1 MKKILFIFV
10 LLCADLFA
18 MQKVSAQ
25 DGGTADGF
33 HGYWFIQVQGGIGQT
48 VGETSFGS
56 LISPAAAFNFG
67 YRFTPVW
74 SLRAGVGGWQAKGAV
89 VGPTQMYSYNY
100 LQGNMDVLVDICSVF
115 SGYRTGR
122 AVSPYLFA
130 GVGVNGAFN
139 NAQAQSLASR
149 FPADGYLWSG
159 SNILPAGR
167 FGVGTGIRITDAVRF
182 NLEVN
187 ANCLGDKFNSKKGS
201 AVDWQLGAMAGFT
214 FNIGLRKGKS
224 KPVASPEV
232 ASVPVQQE
240 TVSSEPAPAPES
252 EPVSDAP
259 AQVVVSAP
267 EDAPSVA
274 PEQKDAPAAPV
285 FLEEKKDVFFKIG
298 KYELRDSELANLEY
312 VAKIA
317 EENPQT
323 MIEVT
328 GYADP
333 QTGSAKRNMY
343 LSRKRAETV
352 AKWLETSG
360 VSADRIVVKYKG
372 GTESPYETPAQ
383 NRVAICIVR

>member
-1 MKKILFIFV
+1 
-10 LLCADLFA
+10 
-18 MQKVSAQ
+18 MQKVSAR
-25 DGGTADGF
+25 DGGLDDGF
-33 HGYWFIQVQGGIGQT
+33 HGYWFIQIQGGIGQT

-100 LQGNMDVLVDICSVF
+100 LQGNVDVLVDICSIF
-115 SGYRTGR
+115 SGYRMGR
-122 AVSPYLFA
+122 TVSPYIFA
-130 GVGVNGAFN
+130 GVGANGAFN

-182 NLEVN
+182 NLEVK
-187 ANCLGDKFNSKKGS
+187 ANFLGDKFNSKKGS

-214 FNIGLRKGKS
+214 FNIGLGKGKS
-224 KPVASPEV
+224 QPAASPAV
-232 ASVPVQQE
+232 TTAPVQQE
-240 TVSSEPAPAPES
+240 TESFEPAPAPE
-252 EPVSDAP
+252 PVSDTP
-259 AQVVVSAP
+259 AQVVPSAP
-267 EDAPSVA
+267 EDTPSVA
-274 PEQKDAPAAPV
+274 PEQEDAPAAPV
-285 FLEEKKDVFFKIG
+285 FREEKKDVFFKIG

-317 EENPQT
+317 KANPQT
-323 MIEVT
+323 MVEVT

-372 GTESPYETPAQ
+372 GTESPYEPPAQ

>member
-18 MQKVSAQ
+18 MQKVSAR
-25 DGGTADGF
+25 DGGLDDVF
-33 HGYWFIQVQGGIGQT
+33 HGYWFIQIQGGIGQT

-100 LQGNMDVLVDICSVF
+100 LQGNVDVLVDICSIF
-115 SGYRTGR
+115 SGYKMGRT
-122 AVSPYLFA
+122 VSPYIFA
-130 GVGVNGAFN
+130 GVGANGAFN

-159 SNILPAGR
+159 SNILTAGR

-182 NLEVN
+182 NLEVK
-187 ANCLGDKFNSKKGS
+187 ANFLGDKFNSKKGS

-214 FNIGLRKGKS
+214 FNIGLGKGKS
-224 KPVASPEV
+224 QPAASPAV
-232 ASVPVQQE
+232 TTAPVQQE
-240 TVSSEPAPAPES
+240 TESFEPAPAPE
-252 EPVSDAP
+252 PVSDTP
-259 AQVVVSAP
+259 AQVVASAH
-267 EDAPSVA
+267 EDTPSVA
-274 PEQKDAPAAPV
+274 PEQEDAPAAPV
-285 FLEEKKDVFFKIG
+285 FREEKKDVFFKIG

-317 EENPQT
+317 KENPQT

-333 QTGSAKRNMY
+333 QTGSARRNMY